1 MKKVGTLQTI
11 FRHPVKGMRGEV
23 LTTSEVDEFG
33 LYGDRAYYFLDNTRQ
48 GKYLGADAVPGL
60 VGYHATMGERTD
72 EGVYPPI
79 QIEARDGSVHSW
91 DDALFAHVTETA
103 KRSITPMI
111 CSPQEGGVNWED
123 HILLVTDASLREI
136 ARQIGAEQV
145 DPRRFRGNLVVVLED
160 DEPFAEDKWLGKQI
174 KINDVTLQVNK
185 HCERC
190 VYVNIDPDTL
200 QMTPAVLKA
209 CVKRHDNHFGVY
221 ASVVTTGSVSQGDD
235 VFVCEKGSDGE

>member
-11 FRHPVKGMRGEV
+11 FRHPVKGMRGEE
-23 LTTSEVDEFG
+23 LSSSTVDEFG
-33 LYGDRAYYFLDNTRQ
+33 LYGDRAYYFWDNARQ
-48 GKYLGADAVPGL
+48 GKYLSADVVPAL
-60 VGYHATMGERTD
+60 IGYHASMS
-72 EGVYPPI
+72 EGTGKEAYPPI
-79 QIEARDGSVHSW
+79 RIEARDGSVHTW
-91 DDALFAHVTETA
+91 DDALFAHVAETA

-111 CSPQEGGVNWED
+111 SSPQDGGVNWED

-136 ARQIGAEQV
+136 ARQIDAEQV

-200 QMTPAVLKA
+200 AMTPAVLKA
-209 CVKRHDNHFGVY
+209 CVKRHNNHFGVY

-235 VFVCEKGSDGE
+235 VFLVEIGSDGE